1 MSEIIYAI
9 NIKYLPKG
17 ELLYELWKHA
27 KPIPYFKK
35 YPTNIRLSRKRA
47 KKDANSMPLDTY
59 LTYYYGRVLFVDITH
74 DDLDYT
80 IYNKL
85 NGLKL
90 AQRIVNALKIKYL
103 EKTCLRYYTM

>member
-1 MSEIIYAI
+1 MI

-35 YPTNIRLSRKRA
+35 YPVKITLTRKRA
-47 KKDANSMPLDTY
+47 KNDAAKMPLDTY
-59 LTYYYGRVLFVDITH
+59 LTYYYGRVLFVDVTQ

-80 IYNKL
+80 TYNKL
-85 NGLKL
+85 NGHNL
-90 AQRIVNALKIKYL
+90 AQKIINAMKIKYL
-103 EKTCLRYYTM
+103 QKTCLRYYIM